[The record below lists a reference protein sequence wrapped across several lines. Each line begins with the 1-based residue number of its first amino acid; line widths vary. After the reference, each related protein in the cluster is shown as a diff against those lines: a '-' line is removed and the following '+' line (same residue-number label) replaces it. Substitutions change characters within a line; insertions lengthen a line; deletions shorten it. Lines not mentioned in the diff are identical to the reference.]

1 MDGKGSRAASPGT
14 SGPRAKKESA
24 RLSDKTAASKTK
36 AIVEAIGERVASG
49 ARLRRTL
56 PGYGR
61 LHVDR
66 PLPFI
71 AVHVEPEDRRDAG
84 TYQLVT
90 TEASYLYT
98 SAARGGRKRAATLVR
113 TLAETVRPA
122 FGNQFLIVAICSR
135 PPEHPPVV
143 ESSKDNPQPAFRLF
157 SSAPGYNIDSI
168 IEVLERHLKAIEVG
182 GRRAAVEVVQNG
194 REFPHRERPL
204 LKSEVMRRLGCAQIT
219 IEVEPVY
226 QMVGGGDVYPTILK
240 NLRRRL
246 GPALKHAFFHFAERD
261 TSLRPKNFQSLGR
274 RALVRAVWD
283 VDARLDEVAS
293 RFDLLLEVNPINTEA
308 VWNGFR
314 KSHFEKVPPFRYR
327 PLSVDPIIAKRKLYS
342 IPLEKIEDPTISFL
356 FSQKQEELDRQL
368 TMLHDRGTPRFLLG
382 SILLYGRVSK
392 ELLRSAEGIL
402 EQISSTTRSPTGG
415 GTIPVEEFA
424 KQAREEVA
432 YYREIWDGVD
442 ATVEVVP
449 GVSSG
454 LMVSKGRL
462 LVPSRS
468 RIPLNRVDALIQHEI
483 GTHLVTYFNGKAQ
496 RFKQLRDGFAGYEE
510 LQEGIAVLAE
520 YLAGGMTPAR
530 LRTLAARVISVDAI
544 TNGASFID
552 VFRLLC
558 RYGFSRQ
565 QAFNITIRVFR
576 GGGLVKDCI
585 YLRGLLTVLEYLRNG
600 GEFEPLFV
608 GKIAAKHIPIV
619 RELQSRHVLDPPKFL
634 PRFVTRPECQERLER
649 VRQGLNVYEL
659 LE

>member
-1 MDGKGSRAASPGT
+1 MDGKGSRAASPNM

-143 ESSKDNPQPAFRLF
+143 ESSKESPHPAFRLF

-226 QMVGGGDVYPTILK
+226 QKVGGGDVYPTILK

-246 GPALKHAFFHFAERD
+246 GPALKHGFFHFAERD

-342 IPLEKIEDPTISFL
+342 IPLERIEDPTISFL

-402 EQISSTTRSPTGG
+402 EQISSTTRSPSGG

-424 KQAREEVA
+424 NQAREEVA

-496 RFKQLRDGFAGYEE
+496 RFKQLRNGFAGYEE

-530 LRTLAARVISVDAI
+530 LRTLAARVISVDAL

-634 PRFVTRPECQERLER
+634 PRFVTRPECQERLEL

>member
-1 MDGKGSRAASPGT
+1 MDGKGSRAASPIA
-14 SGPRAKKESA
+14 SDPSSKKGSA
-24 RLSDKTAASKTK
+24 RVSEKTPALKTAAIVG
-36 AIVEAIGERVASG
+36 AIRERVAGG

-56 PGYGR
+56 PGSGR

-71 AVHVEPEDRRDAG
+71 AVHVAPDSRPDAG
-84 TYQLVT
+84 TNQLVT

-98 SAARGGRKRAATLVR
+98 SAHKGGRKRAAVLVKA
-113 TLAETVRPA
+113 LAETVRPA
-122 FGNQFLIVAICSR
+122 FGNQFLIVAVCSR

-143 ESSKDNPQPAFRLF
+143 DSSKDNPWPAFRLF

-168 IEVLERHLKAIEVG
+168 IEVLERHLKGIEIS
-182 GRRAAVEVVQNG
+182 GRRAAVEIVQNR

-204 LKSEVMRRLGCAQIT
+204 LKSDAMRQLGCAQIT
-219 IEVEPVY
+219 IEVEPIY
-226 QMVGGGDVYPTILK
+226 QMAGGNDVYPTILK

-246 GPALKHAFFHFAERD
+246 GPALKHTFFHFAERD
-261 TSLRPKNFQSLGR
+261 TSLHPKNFQSLGR

-283 VDARLDEVAS
+283 VDAQLDEVAS

-327 PLSVDPIIAKRKLYS
+327 PLSVDPVIAKRKLYS
-342 IPLEKIEDPTISFL
+342 IPLERIEDPTISFL

-382 SILLYGRVSK
+382 SILLYGPVSK
-392 ELLRSAEGIL
+392 ALLRSAEQIL
-402 EQISSTTRSPTGG
+402 EQISSTTRSHGGG
-415 GTIPVEEFA
+415 GTITAEEFA
-424 KQAREEVA
+424 ERARAEVA
-432 YYREIWDGVD
+432 HYRDIWDGVD
-442 ATVEVVP
+442 ATIEVVP

-468 RIPLNRVDALIQHEI
+468 RIPVNRVDALIQHEI

-496 RFKQLRDGFAGYEE
+496 RFRQLQNGFAGYEE

-530 LRTLAARVISVDAI
+530 LRTLAARVIGVDAA

-565 QAFNITIRVFR
+565 QAFNITIRIYR

-608 GKIAAKHIPIV
+608 GKISAKHIPIV
-619 RELQSRHVLDPPKFL
+619 RELQSRHVLEPPKFM
-634 PRFVTRPECQERLER
+634 PRYVTRQSCRERLQR

>member
-1 MDGKGSRAASPGT
+1 MDGKGSRAASPKASGREKKKGPT
-14 SGPRAKKESA
+14 SSSE
-24 RLSDKTAASKTK
+24 KTSASKTATIAD
-36 AIVEAIGERVASG
+36 AIRERLAGG

-56 PGYGR
+56 PDSGR
-61 LHVDR
+61 LHIDR

-71 AVHVEPEDRRDAG
+71 AVHVEPDDRRDAG
-84 TYQLVT
+84 TNQLVT
-90 TEASYLYT
+90 TEASYLYA
-98 SAARGGRKRAATLVR
+98 SADNGGRKRAATLVQA
-113 TLAETVRPA
+113 LAETVQPA
-122 FGNQFLIVAICSR
+122 FGNQFLILAICSR
-135 PPEHPPVV
+135 PPEHPPVI
-143 ESSKDNPQPAFRLF
+143 ESSKESPRPAFRLF

-168 IEVLERHLKAIEVG
+168 IEVLERHLKAIEIH

-194 REFPHRERPL
+194 GEFPHRDRPL
-204 LKSEVMRRLGCAQIT
+204 LKKDVMRRLGCAQIT
-219 IEVEPVY
+219 IEVEPIY
-226 QMVGGGDVYPTILK
+226 QMAGGSDVYPAVLK

-246 GPALKHAFFHFAERD
+246 GPALKHAFFYFAERD

-274 RALVRAVWD
+274 RALVRAVWE
-283 VDARLDEVAS
+283 VDAQLDEVAS

-327 PLSVDPIIAKRKLYS
+327 PLSVDPVLAKRKLYA
-342 IPLEKIEDPTISFL
+342 IPLERIEDPTISFL

-368 TMLHDRGTPRFLLG
+368 TMLHDRGTSRFLLG
-382 SILLYGRVSK
+382 SILLYERVSK
-392 ELLRSAEGIL
+392 GLLRSAEEIL
-402 EQISSTTRSPTGG
+402 EQIPSTTRSHGG
-415 GTIPVEEFA
+415 GRTIPAEEFA
-424 KQAREEVA
+424 ERAREEVA
-432 YYREIWDGVD
+432 HYREIWDGVD

-496 RFKQLRDGFAGYEE
+496 RFTQLRNGFAGYEE

-530 LRTLAARVISVDAI
+530 LRTLAGRVIGVDAL
-544 TNGASFID
+544 TNNASFVD

-634 PRFVTRPECQERLER
+634 PRFVTRPACQERLQL
-649 VRQGLNVYEL
+649 VRQGLDVYEL
-659 LE
+659 LD

>member
-1 MDGKGSRAASPGT
+1 MDGKGSRATSPKASGQGKKKGST
-14 SGPRAKKESA
+14 SSSEKA
-24 RLSDKTAASKTK
+24 AASKTV
-36 AIVEAIGERVASG
+36 AIADAIRERVAG
-49 ARLRRTL
+49 GVRLRRTL
-56 PGYGR
+56 PGSGR

-71 AVHVEPEDRRDAG
+71 AVHIQPDDRPDAG
-84 TYQLVT
+84 TNQLVT

-98 SAARGGRKRAATLVR
+98 SADHGGRRVAATLVQA
-113 TLAETVRPA
+113 LAETVQST
-122 FGNQFLIVAICSR
+122 FGNQFLILAICSR

-143 ESSKDNPQPAFRLF
+143 ESSKESPHPAFRLF

-168 IEVLERHLKAIEVG
+168 IEVLERHLKAVEIN

-194 REFPHRERPL
+194 GEFPHRDRPL
-204 LKSEVMRRLGCAQIT
+204 LKKDVMRGLGCAQIT
-219 IEVEPVY
+219 IEVEPIY
-226 QMVGGGDVYPTILK
+226 QMAGGSDVYPAVLK

-246 GPALKHAFFHFAERD
+246 GPALKHAFFYFAERD

-274 RALVRAVWD
+274 RALVRAVWE
-283 VDARLDEVAS
+283 VDAQLDQVAS
-293 RFDLLLEVNPINTEA
+293 EFDLILEVNPINTEA

-314 KSHFEKVPPFRYR
+314 KSGFEKVPPFRYR
-327 PLSVDPIIAKRKLYS
+327 PLSVDPVLAKRKLYA
-342 IPLEKIEDPTISFL
+342 IPLERIEDPTISFL
-356 FSQKQEELDRQL
+356 FSQKQDELDRQL

-382 SILLYGRVSK
+382 SILLYAPVSK
-392 ELLRSAEGIL
+392 QLLRSAEQIL
-402 EQISSTTRSPTGG
+402 EQISSTTRSHGGG
-415 GTIPVEEFA
+415 GTIPAEEFA
-424 KQAREEVA
+424 KRAREEVA
-432 YYREIWDGVD
+432 HYREIWDGVD

-468 RIPLNRVDALIQHEI
+468 RIPVNRVDALIQHEI

-496 RFKQLRDGFAGYEE
+496 RFTQLRNGFAGYEE

-520 YLAGGMTPAR
+520 YLTGGMTPAR
-530 LRTLAARVISVDAI
+530 LRTLAARVIGVDAL
-544 TNGASFID
+544 TNGASFVD

-565 QAFNITIRVFR
+565 QAFNITIRIFR

-585 YLRGLLTVLEYLRNG
+585 YLRGLLTVLDYLRNG
-600 GEFEPLFV
+600 GELEPLFV

-634 PRFVTRPECQERLER
+634 PRYITRESCQERLQL
-649 VRQGLNVYEL
+649 VRQGLDVYEL
-659 LE
+659 LD

>member
-1 MDGKGSRAASPGT
+1 MDGKGSRAASPNA
-14 SGPRAKKESA
+14 SGLESKKGSAK
-24 RLSDKTAASKTK
+24 LSDKTSPSKTDTIAN
-36 AIVEAIGERVASG
+36 AIRQRVAGG
-49 ARLRRTL
+49 APLRRTL

-71 AVHVEPEDRRDAG
+71 AVHVEPDDRPDAG
-84 TYQLVT
+84 TNQLVT
-90 TEASYLYT
+90 TEASYLYA
-98 SAARGGRKRAATLVR
+98 SADKGGRKRAAKLVHA
-113 TLAETVRPA
+113 LAETVRPA
-122 FGNQFLIVAICSR
+122 FGNQFLIVAVCSR

-143 ESSKDNPQPAFRLF
+143 ESSKENPHPAFRLF
-157 SSAPGYNIDSI
+157 SWSPGYDIDSI
-168 IEVLERHLKAIEVG
+168 IEVLERHLKAIEIG
-182 GRRAAVEVVQNG
+182 GRRAAVEVVQNRG
-194 REFPHRERPL
+194 EFPHRDRSL
-204 LKSEVMRRLGCAQIT
+204 FKNATMRQLGCAQIT
-219 IEVEPVY
+219 IEVEPIY
-226 QMVGGGDVYPTILK
+226 QKAGGDDIYPAVLK
-240 NLRRRL
+240 TLRRRL

-261 TSLRPKNFQSLGR
+261 TSLRPKNFHSLGR

-283 VDARLDEVAS
+283 VDAQLDEIAS

-314 KSHFEKVPPFRYR
+314 KSNFEKVPPFRYR
-327 PLSVDPIIAKRKLYS
+327 PLSVDPVLAKRKLYS
-342 IPLEKIEDPTISFL
+342 VPLEKIEDPTISFL

-382 SILLYGRVSK
+382 SILLYGPVSK
-392 ELLRSAEGIL
+392 DLLRSAEAIL

-415 GTIPVEEFA
+415 GTITAEEFA
-424 KQAREEVA
+424 KRARAEVA
-432 YYREIWDGVD
+432 YYRNIWDGVD
-442 ATVEVVP
+442 ATVEVIP

-468 RIPLNRVDALIQHEI
+468 RIPMNRVDALIQHEV

-496 RFKQLRDGFAGYEE
+496 RFTQLRNGFAGYEE

-520 YLAGGMTPAR
+520 YLAGGMTAAR
-530 LRTLAARVISVDAI
+530 LRTLAARVIGAHAL
-544 TNGASFID
+544 TNGASFVD
-552 VFRLLC
+552 VFRLFC

-565 QAFNITIRVFR
+565 HAFNITVRIYR

-600 GEFEPLFV
+600 GELEPLFV
-608 GKIAAKHIPIV
+608 GKIGAKHIPVV
-619 RELQSRHVLDPPKFL
+619 RELQSRKVLDAPKFL
-634 PRFVTRPECQERLER
+634 PRYITRKACQERLQL
-649 VRQGLNVYEL
+649 VRQGLDVYEL
-659 LE
+659 LS